1 MGQQQPTDALPALVS
16 THSLVEFSLDPAHAL
31 LVGFPVDDPR
41 HLFVAATRP
50 RPCTV
55 DSPHP
60 LLVHPLLAFCQYNPC
75 VALTALRHPGLGE
88 HCARLKKK
96 RRTANN
102 KQTKTLLAFA
112 HTHAHTILINIL
124 LIHAFPPTASI
135 PFFSWVMSFLCG
147 SEKKKKKKTKTF
159 FANVVQTIIFCF
171 VPSSPFNPA
180 VKPKK
185 LTVCYWR
192 ETKKQR
198 KEREKGPTVP
208 ARRAAARGKQKKRKT
223 PQSHTTR
230 FH

>member
-96 RRTANN
+96 EEQRTTN
-102 KQTKTLLAFA
+102 KQKPFLHS
-112 HTHAHTILINIL
+112 HTHTHTRFL
-124 LIHAFPPTASI
+124 LIFFLFMLFPPQLQSL
-135 PFFSWVMSFLCG
+135 FFLG
-147 SEKKKKKKTKTF
+147 
-159 FANVVQTIIFCF
+159 
-171 VPSSPFNPA
+171 
-180 VKPKK
+180 
-185 LTVCYWR
+185 L
-192 ETKKQR
+192 
-198 KEREKGPTVP
+198 
-208 ARRAAARGKQKKRKT
+208 
-223 PQSHTTR
+223 
-230 FH
+230 